1 MMRTLVKLIWVELKL
16 FAREPIAVVFAF
28 AFPLVVLLVLA
39 GVFGSEPDPENF
51 GAGVSGIDY
60 YVPGYLAVVIAS
72 IGLIGLPV
80 HLASL
85 RERGVLR
92 RLRASSVSVM
102 SVFGA
107 QMAVNVAMAALGG
120 AVLLVAASLVY
131 DVHAPSSVAGVALA
145 FGVGTLSFVALGFL
159 LGSLAPTARAAQAI
173 GLVLFFPMWLLSGAG
188 PPRGVMTETM
198 RQLSD
203 VLPLTR
209 VVTAIQEPW
218 LGIGSNVPDLLLL
231 SALFAAAVAL
241 SAWRNSEGVNS
252 LAILRRRPA

>member
-1 MMRTLVKLIWVELKL
+1 MKTLAKLTWIEVKL

-39 GVFGSEPDPENF
+39 GAFGSEPNPDF
-51 GAGVSGIDY
+51 GGVAGIDY

-92 RLRASSVSVM
+92 RLRASSVSM
-102 SVFGA
+102 TNVFGA
-107 QMAVNVAMAALGG
+107 QTAVHVAMAALGG
-120 AVLLVAASLVY
+120 AVLLVAASVVY
-131 DVHAPSSVAGVALA
+131 DVHAPSSVAGVALG
-145 FGVGTLSFVALGFL
+145 FGVGALSFVAFGFL

-188 PPRGVMTETM
+188 PPRGVMTQTM

-203 VLPLTR
+203 LLPLTR

-218 LGIGSNVPDLLLL
+218 LGTGSNTSELVVL
-231 SALFAAAVAL
+231 SALFAAAVVVT
-241 SAWRNSEGVNS
+241 AWTNTEGATG
-252 LAILRRRPA
+252 LATLRRRPA

>member
-1 MMRTLVKLIWVELKL
+1 MKTLAKLLWVEVKLFV
-16 FAREPIAVVFAF
+16 REPIAVVFAF

-39 GVFGSEPDPENF
+39 GAFGTEPDANF
-51 GAGVSGIDY
+51 GGVAGIDY

-92 RLRASSVSVM
+92 RLRASSVSITA
-102 SVFGA
+102 VFAA
-107 QMAVNVAMAALGG
+107 QSAVHVAMAVLGG
-120 AVLLVAASLVY
+120 AILLTAASLVY
-131 DVHAPSSVAGVALA
+131 DVHAPSSVAGVALG
-145 FGVGTLSFVALGFL
+145 FGVGALSFVALGLL

-188 PPRGVMTETM
+188 PPRGVMTQTM
-198 RQLSD
+198 HQLSD

-218 LGIGSNVPDLLLL
+218 LGTGSNLAELALLT
-231 SALFAAAVAL
+231 ALFTAAVTL
-241 SAWRNSEGVNS
+241 TAWINAEGPS
-252 LAILRRRPA
+252 GLAMLRHRPA

>member
-1 MMRTLVKLIWVELKL
+1 MKTLAKLVWVEVKLFV
-16 FAREPIAVVFAF
+16 REPIAVVFAF

-39 GVFGSEPDPENF
+39 GVFGSEPSPDF
-51 GAGVSGIDY
+51 GGVAGIDY

-92 RLRASSVSVM
+92 RLRASSVSM
-102 SVFGA
+102 ASVFGA
-107 QMAVNVAMAALGG
+107 QTAVHLAMAALGG
-120 AVLLVAASLVY
+120 VVLLVAAGLVY
-131 DVHAPSSVAGVALA
+131 DVHAPASVAGVALG
-145 FGVGTLSFVALGFL
+145 FGVGALAFVALGFL

-188 PPRGVMTETM
+188 PPRGVMTQTM

-218 LGIGSNVPDLLLL
+218 LRTGSNVSELVVL
-231 SALFAAAVAL
+231 SALFAVAVAV
-241 SAWRNSEGVNS
+241 SAWKNAEGGAG
-252 LAILRRRPA
+252 LAMLRRRPA

>member
-1 MMRTLVKLIWVELKL
+1 MRTLAKLTWIEVKL

-39 GVFGSEPDPENF
+39 GVFSQPDTALGGF
-51 GAGVSGIDY
+51 TGIDY
-60 YVPGYLAVVIAS
+60 YIPGYLAVVIAS

-92 RLRASSVSVM
+92 RLRASSVSVA

-107 QMAVNVAMAALGG
+107 QTAVNVAMAGLGG
-120 AVLLVAASLVY
+120 VVLLVAASLVY
-131 DVHAPSSVAGVALA
+131 DVHAPASMAGVALG
-145 FGVGTLSFVALGFL
+145 FGVGALSFVALGFL
-159 LGSLAPTARAAQAI
+159 LGSLAPTARTAQGI

-188 PPRGVMTETM
+188 PPRGVMTQTM

-218 LGIGSNVPDLLLL
+218 LGTGSNASELVVL

-241 SAWRNSEGVNS
+241 SAWKNAEGATG
-252 LAILRRRPA
+252 LPPFRRRPA

>member
-1 MMRTLVKLIWVELKL
+1 MRTLAKLVWVEVKLFV
-16 FAREPIAVVFAF
+16 REPIAVVFAF

-39 GVFGSEPDPENF
+39 GVFGSNPDADF
-51 GAGVSGIDY
+51 GGVAGIDY

-92 RLRASSVSVM
+92 RLRASSVPM
-102 SVFGA
+102 AGVFGA
-107 QMAVNVAMAALGG
+107 QTVVHVAMAVLGG
-120 AVLLVAASLVY
+120 ALLLVAASLVY
-131 DVHAPSSVAGVALA
+131 DVHAPASVAGVALG
-145 FGVGTLSFVALGFL
+145 FGVGALSFVALGLL

-188 PPRGVMTETM
+188 PPRGVMTQTM

-203 VLPLTR
+203 LLPLTR

-218 LGIGSNVPDLLLL
+218 LGTGSNLSELLVLSVLL
-231 SALFAAAVAL
+231 AAAVAL
-241 SAWRNSEGVNS
+241 TAWTNTEG
-252 LAILRRRPA
+252 AAGPAPLRRRPA

>member
-1 MMRTLVKLIWVELKL
+1 MRTLAKLTWIEVKL

-39 GVFGSEPDPENF
+39 GVFSQPDTALGGF
-51 GAGVSGIDY
+51 TGIDY
-60 YVPGYLAVVIAS
+60 YIPGYLAVVIAS

-92 RLRASSVSVM
+92 RLRASSVSVA

-107 QMAVNVAMAALGG
+107 QTAVNVAMAGLGG
-120 AVLLVAASLVY
+120 VVLLVAASLVY
-131 DVHAPSSVAGVALA
+131 DVHAPASMAGVALG
-145 FGVGTLSFVALGFL
+145 FGVGALSFVALGFL
-159 LGSLAPTARAAQAI
+159 LGSLAPTARTAQGI

-188 PPRGVMTETM
+188 PPRGVMTQTM

-218 LGIGSNVPDLLLL
+218 LGTGSNASELVVL

-241 SAWRNSEGVNS
+241 SAWKNAEGATG
-252 LAILRRRPA
+252 LPTIRRRPA

>member
-1 MMRTLVKLIWVELKL
+1 MMQTLAKLVWIEVKL

-39 GVFGSEPDPENF
+39 GVFGSEPDSNF
-51 GAGVSGIDY
+51 GGVAGIDY

-92 RLRASSVSVM
+92 RLRASSVSM
-102 SVFGA
+102 TGVFGA
-107 QMAVNVAMAALGG
+107 QTAVHVAMATLGG
-120 AVLLVAASLVY
+120 AVLLVAASLIY
-131 DVHAPSSVAGVALA
+131 DVRAPSTVAGVALG
-145 FGVGTLSFVALGFL
+145 FGVGALSFVALGLL

-188 PPRGVMTETM
+188 PPRGVMTPTM

-203 VLPLTR
+203 LLPLTQ

-218 LGIGSNVPDLLLL
+218 LGTGSNTSELVVL
-231 SALFAAAVAL
+231 SALFAAAAAL
-241 SAWRNSEGVNS
+241 TAWTNTEGAAD
-252 LAILRRRPA
+252 LATLRYRLA

>member
-1 MMRTLVKLIWVELKL
+1 MKTLAKLTWIDVKL
-16 FAREPIAVVFAF
+16 FARESIAVVFAF

-39 GVFGSEPDPENF
+39 GVFGSEPDPDF
-51 GAGVSGIDY
+51 GGVAGIDY

-85 RERGVLR
+85 REQGVLR
-92 RLRASSVSVM
+92 RLRASSVSVA

-107 QMAVNVAMAALGG
+107 QAVVNLTMATLGG
-120 AVLLVAASLVY
+120 TVLLVAAGLVY
-131 DVHAPSSVAGVALA
+131 DVHAPSSVAGVALG
-145 FGVGTLSFVALGFL
+145 FVVGALSFITLGL
-159 LGSLAPTARAAQAI
+159 LIGSLAPTARAAQAI

-188 PPRGVMTETM
+188 PPRGVMTDTM

-209 VVTAIQEPW
+209 VVAAIQEPW
-218 LGIGSNVPDLLLL
+218 LGTGSNTSELVLL
-231 SALFAAAVAL
+231 SAVFAAAVAM
-241 SAWRNSEGVNS
+241 SAWKNSEAAAG
-252 LAILRRRPA
+252 LAMLRRRPA

>member
-1 MMRTLVKLIWVELKL
+1 MRTLAKLTWIEVKL

-39 GVFGSEPDPENF
+39 GVFSQPDTALGGF
-51 GAGVSGIDY
+51 TGIDY
-60 YVPGYLAVVIAS
+60 YIPGYLAVVIAS

-92 RLRASSVSVM
+92 RLRASSVSVA

-107 QMAVNVAMAALGG
+107 QTAVNVAMAALGG
-120 AVLLVAASLVY
+120 VVLLVAASLVY
-131 DVHAPSSVAGVALA
+131 DVHAPASMAGVALG
-145 FGVGTLSFVALGFL
+145 FGVGALSFVALGFL
-159 LGSLAPTARAAQAI
+159 LGSLAPTARTAQGI

-188 PPRGVMTETM
+188 PPRGVMTQTM

-218 LGIGSNVPDLLLL
+218 LGTGSNASELVVL

-241 SAWRNSEGVNS
+241 SAWKNAEGATG
-252 LAILRRRPA
+252 LPTFRRRPA

>member
-1 MMRTLVKLIWVELKL
+1 MKTLAKLVWVEVKLFV
-16 FAREPIAVVFAF
+16 REPIAVVFAF

-39 GVFGSEPDPENF
+39 GVFGSKPSSDF
-51 GAGVSGIDY
+51 GGVAGIDY

-72 IGLIGLPV
+72 VGLIGLPV

-92 RLRASSVSVM
+92 RLRASSVSM
-102 SVFGA
+102 TSLFAA
-107 QMAVNVAMAALGG
+107 QTVVHVAMAALG
-120 AVLLVAASLVY
+120 AVVLLAAASLAY
-131 DVHAPSSVAGVALA
+131 DVHASSSIVGVVVG
-145 FGVGTLSFVALGFL
+145 FGVGALSVVALGLL

-188 PPRGVMTETM
+188 PPRGVMTQTM

-203 VLPLTR
+203 LLPLTP

-218 LGIGSNVPDLLLL
+218 LGGGSNLPELLVL
-231 SALFAAAVAL
+231 SVLFAAAVAL
-241 SAWRNSEGVNS
+241 TAWANTQGSSG
-252 LAILRRRPA
+252 LATLRRRPA

>member
-1 MMRTLVKLIWVELKL
+1 MKTLAKLVWIEVKL

-39 GVFGSEPDPENF
+39 GVFGEPDTALGGF
-51 GAGVSGIDY
+51 TGIDY

-92 RLRASSVSVM
+92 RLRASSVSM
-102 SVFGA
+102 TSVLGA
-107 QMAVNVAMAALGG
+107 QTAVHVAMAALGG

-131 DVHAPSSVAGVALA
+131 DVHAPASVAGVALG
-145 FGVGTLSFVALGFL
+145 FGVGALSFVALGFL
-159 LGSLAPTARAAQAI
+159 LGSLAPTARAGQAI

-188 PPRGVMTETM
+188 PPRGVMTQTM

-203 VLPLTR
+203 LLPLTR

-218 LGIGSNVPDLLLL
+218 LGTGSNVSELVVL

-241 SAWRNSEGVNS
+241 TAWKNAEGATG

>member
-1 MMRTLVKLIWVELKL
+1 MRTLAKLTWIEVKL

-39 GVFGSEPDPENF
+39 GVFSQPDTALGGF
-51 GAGVSGIDY
+51 TGIDY
-60 YVPGYLAVVIAS
+60 YIPGYLAVVIAS

-92 RLRASSVSVM
+92 RLRASSVSVA

-107 QMAVNVAMAALGG
+107 QTAVNVAMAGLGG
-120 AVLLVAASLVY
+120 VVLLVAASLVY
-131 DVHAPSSVAGVALA
+131 DVHAPASMAGVALG
-145 FGVGTLSFVALGFL
+145 FVVGALSFVALGFL
-159 LGSLAPTARAAQAI
+159 LGSLAPTARTAQGI

-188 PPRGVMTETM
+188 PPRGVMTQTM

-218 LGIGSNVPDLLLL
+218 LGTGSNASELVVL

-241 SAWRNSEGVNS
+241 SAWKNAEGATG
-252 LAILRRRPA
+252 LPPFRRRPA

>member
-1 MMRTLVKLIWVELKL
+1 MRTLAKLTWIEVKL

-39 GVFGSEPDPENF
+39 GVFSQPDTVLGGF
-51 GAGVSGIDY
+51 TGIDY
-60 YVPGYLAVVIAS
+60 YIPGYLAVVIAS

-92 RLRASSVSVM
+92 RLRASSVSVA

-107 QMAVNVAMAALGG
+107 QTAVNVAMAALGG
-120 AVLLVAASLVY
+120 VVLLVAASLVY
-131 DVHAPSSVAGVALA
+131 DVHAPASMAGVALG
-145 FGVGTLSFVALGFL
+145 FGVGALSFVALGFL
-159 LGSLAPTARAAQAI
+159 LGSLAPTARTAQGI

-188 PPRGVMTETM
+188 PPRGVMTQTM

-218 LGIGSNVPDLLLL
+218 LGTGSNASELVVL

-241 SAWRNSEGVNS
+241 SAWKNAEGATG
-252 LAILRRRPA
+252 LPTFRRRPA

>member
-1 MMRTLVKLIWVELKL
+1 MRTLAKLTWIEVKL

-39 GVFGSEPDPENF
+39 GVFSQPDTALGGF
-51 GAGVSGIDY
+51 TGIDY
-60 YVPGYLAVVIAS
+60 YIPGYLAVVIAS

-92 RLRASSVSVM
+92 RLRASSVSVA

-107 QMAVNVAMAALGG
+107 QTAVNVAMAALGG
-120 AVLLVAASLVY
+120 VVLLVAASLVY
-131 DVHAPSSVAGVALA
+131 DVHAPASMAGVALG

-159 LGSLAPTARAAQAI
+159 LGSLAPTARAAQGI

-188 PPRGVMTETM
+188 PPRGVMTQTM

-218 LGIGSNVPDLLLL
+218 LGTGSNASELVVL
-231 SALFAAAVAL
+231 SALFAAAAAL
-241 SAWRNSEGVNS
+241 SAWKNAEGATG
-252 LAILRRRPA
+252 LPTFWRRPA

>member
-1 MMRTLVKLIWVELKL
+1 MRTLAKLTWIEVKL
-16 FAREPIAVVFAF
+16 FAREPIAVVFVF

-39 GVFGSEPDPENF
+39 GVFSRPDTALGGF
-51 GAGVSGIDY
+51 SGIDY
-60 YVPGYLAVVIAS
+60 YVPGYLAVVIAA

-92 RLRASSVSVM
+92 RLRASSVAAG

-107 QMAVNVAMAALGG
+107 QTVVNLAMAALGG
-120 AVLLVAASLVY
+120 VVLLVAATLVY
-131 DVHAPSSVAGVALA
+131 DVHTPASVAGVALG
-145 FGVGTLSFVALGFL
+145 FGVGALAFIALGL
-159 LGSLAPTARAAQAI
+159 LIGSLAPTARAAQGI

-188 PPRGVMTETM
+188 PPRGVMTQTM

-209 VVTAIQEPW
+209 VVAAIQEPW
-218 LGIGSNVPDLLLL
+218 LGTGSNVAELVWL
-231 SALFAAAVAL
+231 SALFAVAVAL
-241 SAWRNSEGVNS
+241 SAWKNTEAATG
-252 LAILRRRPA
+252 LALLRRRPA

>member
-1 MMRTLVKLIWVELKL
+1 MRTLAKLTWIEVKL

-39 GVFGSEPDPENF
+39 GVFSQPDTALGGF
-51 GAGVSGIDY
+51 TGIDY
-60 YVPGYLAVVIAS
+60 YIPGYLAVVIAS

-92 RLRASSVSVM
+92 RLRASSVSVA

-107 QMAVNVAMAALGG
+107 QTAVNVAMAGLGG
-120 AVLLVAASLVY
+120 VVLLVAASLVY
-131 DVHAPSSVAGVALA
+131 DVHAPASTAGVALG
-145 FGVGTLSFVALGFL
+145 FGVGALSFVALGFL
-159 LGSLAPTARAAQAI
+159 LGSLAPTARTAQGI

-188 PPRGVMTETM
+188 PPRGVMTQTM

-218 LGIGSNVPDLLLL
+218 LGTGSNASELVVL

-241 SAWRNSEGVNS
+241 SAWRNAEGATG
-252 LAILRRRPA
+252 LPTIRRRPA

>member
-1 MMRTLVKLIWVELKL
+1 MKTLAKLVWIEVKL

-39 GVFGSEPDPENF
+39 GVFGEPDTALGGF
-51 GAGVSGIDY
+51 TGIDY
-60 YVPGYLAVVIAS
+60 YVPSYLAVVIAS

-85 RERGVLR
+85 QERGVLR
-92 RLRASSVSVM
+92 RLRASSVSIT
-102 SVFGA
+102 SVLGA
-107 QMAVNVAMAALGG
+107 QTAVHVAMAALGG

-131 DVHAPSSVAGVALA
+131 DVHAPASVAGVALG
-145 FGVGTLSFVALGFL
+145 FGVGALSFVALGFL

-188 PPRGVMTETM
+188 PPRGVMTQTM

-203 VLPLTR
+203 LLPLTR

-218 LGIGSNVPDLLLL
+218 LGTGSNVSELVVL

-241 SAWRNSEGVNS
+241 TAWKNAEGATG

>member
-1 MMRTLVKLIWVELKL
+1 MRTLAKLTWIEVKL

-39 GVFGSEPDPENF
+39 GVFSQPDTAL
-51 GAGVSGIDY
+51 GGVTGIDY
-60 YVPGYLAVVIAS
+60 YIPGYLAVVIAS

-92 RLRASSVSVM
+92 RLRASSVSVA

-107 QMAVNVAMAALGG
+107 QTAVNVAMAGLGG
-120 AVLLVAASLVY
+120 VVLLVAASLVY
-131 DVHAPSSVAGVALA
+131 DVHAPSSVIGVALG
-145 FGVGTLSFVALGFL
+145 FGVGALSFVALGFL
-159 LGSLAPTARAAQAI
+159 LGSLAPTARTAQGI

-188 PPRGVMTETM
+188 PPRGVMTQTM

-218 LGIGSNVPDLLLL
+218 LGTGSNASELVVL

-241 SAWRNSEGVNS
+241 SAWKNAEGAAG
-252 LAILRRRPA
+252 LPTIRRRPA